1 MKELQVR
8 TRLLMFMSNE
18 SGATAVEYALMGL
31 LLALALV
38 IVVVSLSMRLGTEVS
53 EVSGVLK

>member
-1 MKELQVR
+1 VR

-18 SGATAVEYALMGL
+18 SGATAVEYTLMGL
-31 LLALALV
+31 LLAIAVV
-38 IVVVSLSMRLGTEVS
+38 IVVISLDMRLSTEVS

>member
-1 MKELQVR
+1 MC

-18 SGATAVEYALMGL
+18 SGATAVEYALMGS

-38 IVVVSLSMRLGTEVS
+38 IVVTGLGMRLSTEVS
-53 EVSGVLK
+53 EVSGVVR

>member
-1 MKELQVR
+1 MR

-31 LLALALV
+31 LLILALV
-38 IVVVSLSMRLGTEVS
+38 IVVISIGMRPSTEIS
-53 EVSGVLK
+53 EVSGVLR

>member
-1 MKELQVR
+1 MR
-8 TRLLMFMSNE
+8 TRLLMFMSNK

-38 IVVVSLSMRLGTEVS
+38 IVVVSLSMRGRAANPLARIRRP
-53 EVSGVLK
+53 

>member
-1 MKELQVR
+1 MR

-18 SGATAVEYALMGL
+18 SGATAVEYALMGS

-38 IVVVSLSMRLGTEVS
+38 IVVTSLGMRLSTDVS

>member
-1 MKELQVR
+1 MR
-8 TRLLMFMSNE
+8 TRLLMFMSNK

-38 IVVVSLSMRLGTEVS
+38 IVVSLSMRLGTEVS

>member
-1 MKELQVR
+1 MR
-8 TRLLMFMSNE
+8 TRLLTFMSNK
-18 SGATAVEYALMGL
+18 SGATTVEYALMGF

-38 IVVVSLSMRLGTEVS
+38 IVVISLGMRPSTDIS

>member
-1 MKELQVR
+1 MR

-31 LLALALV
+31 LLVLALV
-38 IVVVSLSMRLGTEVS
+38 IVVISIGMRPSTEVS
-53 EVSGVLK
+53 EVSGVLR

>member
-1 MKELQVR
+1 MC
-8 TRLLMFMSNE
+8 TRLLMFMSNK
-18 SGATAVEYALMGL
+18 SGATAVEYAIMGL

-38 IVVVSLSMRLGTEVS
+38 IVVVSLSMRLCTEVS

>member
-1 MKELQVR
+1 VR
-8 TRLLMFMSNE
+8 TRLLTLMSNE

-31 LLALALV
+31 LLSLALV
-38 IVVVSLSMRLGTEVS
+38 IAVTSLGMRPSTEVS

>member
-1 MKELQVR
+1 
-8 TRLLMFMSNE
+8 MSNE

-38 IVVVSLSMRLGTEVS
+38 IAVTSLGMRPSTEVS

>member
-1 MKELQVR
+1 MR
-8 TRLLMFMSNE
+8 TRSLMFMSNE
-18 SGATAVEYALMGL
+18 SGATAVEYALMGS

-38 IVVVSLSMRLGTEVS
+38 IVVTSLGMSLSTDVS

>member
-1 MKELQVR
+1 MR
-8 TRLLMFMSNE
+8 TRLLMFMSNK
-18 SGATAVEYALMGL
+18 SGATAVEYVLMGL

-38 IVVVSLSMRLGTEVS
+38 IVVVSLRMRLGTEVS

>member
-1 MKELQVR
+1 MR

-38 IVVVSLSMRLGTEVS
+38 IVVISLGMRPSTEVS

>member
-1 MKELQVR
+1 
-8 TRLLMFMSNE
+8 MFMPNE
-18 SGATAVEYALMGL
+18 SGATAVEYALMGS

-38 IVVVSLSMRLGTEVS
+38 IVVISLGMGLSTDVS

>member
-1 MKELQVR
+1 MR

-18 SGATAVEYALMGL
+18 SGATALEYALMGL

-38 IVVVSLSMRLGTEVS
+38 IAVISIGMRPSTDVLEVS
-53 EVSGVLK
+53 SVMK

>member
-1 MKELQVR
+1 MR

-38 IVVVSLSMRLGTEVS
+38 IVVIGLGMRPSTEIS

>member
-31 LLALALV
+31 LLILALV
-38 IVVVSLSMRLGTEVS
+38 IVVISIGMRPSTEIS
-53 EVSGVLK
+53 EVSGVLR

>member
-1 MKELQVR
+1 MR

-18 SGATAVEYALMGL
+18 SGATGVEYALMGA

-38 IVVVSLSMRLGTEVS
+38 IVLTGLGMRSSTEFS